1 MLTVSEELAACRT
14 ELQSRTAALQRVTQE
29 REQLAK
35 DKAALDVRLNSADR
49 SACGLAQELLA
60 LRSGSCLSHCV
71 CVCVCFCGL
80 TSEMFSGHVSDSAWF
95 VF

>member
-1 MLTVSEELAACRT
+1 MFCVFLQVTRQMQTVSEALAACRT
-14 ELQSRTAALQRVTQE
+14 ELQSRTTALQRVTQE

-60 LRSGSCLSHCV
+60 LRSGLCLSHCV
-71 CVCVCFCGL
+71 CVCVF
-80 TSEMFSGHVSDSAWF
+80 VS
-95 VF
+95 VV

>member
-1 MLTVSEELAACRT
+1 MLTVSEELAVCRT
-14 ELQSRTAALQRVTQE
+14 ELQSRTAALQKVTQD

-35 DKAALDVRLNSADR
+35 DKAALEVRLNSADR

-71 CVCVCFCGL
+71 CVCVCLFL
-80 TSEMFSGHVSDSAWF
+80 WSDL
-95 VF
+95 